1 MHFIEYKMGKV
12 THKKLKKAKK
22 LPKSEL
28 KMQKTTSKEV
38 VKNSIVE
45 SSTPEDQPKKD
56 KWINKQRVLVFSSR
70 GISHRYRH
78 LMTDIKAM
86 LPHAKAESKMDKKDE
101 KRVINEICEMKN
113 CNKCLFFEPRR
124 DSLYLWMSNVPDG
137 PTGYFLVESVHTM
150 QELKMTG
157 NSLKGSRPLLS
168 FDTNFTLPHLQL
180 FKELLTQVFGTP
192 KLHPK
197 SQPFVDHVMTFS
209 WLDQRIWFRNYQIVQ
224 ETGALAEIGPRFV
237 LNPVKVFAGSFQGE
251 KLWENPHFVSP
262 TSRRRLLK
270 MSLAHKYI
278 HRKDQQQ
285 SYLARKPGKDETVK
299 VDVTDDVLLT
309 SHGDDSGAEEAE
321 APPRPALVNRRRHG
335 KKRKR

>member
-1 MHFIEYKMGKV
+1 MVKV
-12 THKKLKKAKK
+12 GHKTLKKSKR
-22 LPKSEL
+22 LPKSKSDL
-28 KMQKTTSKEV
+28 KQQKSKSAKPE
-38 VKNSIVE
+38 KSDTAVE
-45 SSTPEDQPKKD
+45 SSTPKDQASKGR
-56 KWINKQRVLVFSSR
+56 WINKQRVLVFSSR

-78 LMTDIKAM
+78 LMTDVKAM
-86 LPHAKAESKMDKKDE
+86 LPHAKSESKMEKKDE

-124 DSLYLWMSNVPDG
+124 DSLYLWMTNVPDG

-157 NSLKGSRPLLS
+157 NSLKGSRPLIS
-168 FDTNFTLPHLQL
+168 FDNNFNLPHLEL
-180 FKELLTQVFGTP
+180 FKELLTQVFGAP

-197 SQPFVDHVMTFS
+197 TQPFIDHVMTFS

-237 LNPVKVFAGSFQGE
+237 LNPVKLFAGSFQGE
-251 KLWENPHFVSP
+251 KLWENPNFISP
-262 TSRRRLLK
+262 TSRRRLMK
-270 MSLAHKYI
+270 ESLAHKYV

-285 SYLARKPGKDETVK
+285 AFLARKPGKDETYK
-299 VDVTDDVLLT
+299 VDVTDDVMAT
-309 SHGDDSGAEEAE
+309 SRGDESEGEEEEEEA
-321 APPRPALVNRRRHG
+321 PRLVPRRRHGG